1 MTQSDLV
8 RQRWLKNDLIGAN
21 MNYFVNKKNQQFTI
35 GVSANQYFGQHY
47 GFVKQV
53 FSANNQ
59 YTNNNLPKQYYK
71 AIGNKT
77 DLSLFLKYNQNISQK
92 FSYFLDVQGR
102 KVIHKGNGTDNDLV
116 PIDFNGNFSF
126 FNPKAGFSY
135 LSQQSFQR
143 KNMTSVFV
151 NHEFSGSI
159 GMGNKEPSRSDFTDN
174 KGGVIPKPEQMVDYE
189 LGYEINVKSE
199 NKSVFQK
206 HQLINFKINGYYM
219 NYKDQLVLS
228 GALNDVGT
236 ALRINVPQSYRAG
249 VELENMTNIF
259 NSDRIKFNGKYS
271 FQLAFIGNIAF
282 SQNRI
287 TNSPATWF
295 DYGTNESV
303 DTIYQNAPI
312 AYSPSEVSS
321 YGINYTMNFFQ
332 KAQISSENPEKIV
345 HHMGGQL
352 TVQFVRKTVGK
363 QYLDNTG
370 TDSRSIGAYHFEE
383 ITIGY
388 RHLIKGQQ
396 IHIKIQGNNLNN
408 QYYAN
413 NGYTWGY
420 MYNRAIT
427 QEVFVFP
434 SAMRNWN
441 VSLGYVF

>member
-1 MTQSDLV
+1 
-8 RQRWLKNDLIGAN
+8 
-21 MNYFVNKKNQQFTI
+21 
-35 GVSANQYFGQHY
+35 
-47 GFVKQV
+47 
-53 FSANNQ
+53 
-59 YTNNNLPKQYYK
+59 
-71 AIGNKT
+71 
-77 DLSLFLKYNQNISQK
+77 
-92 FSYFLDVQGR
+92 
-102 KVIHKGNGTDNDLV
+102 
-116 PIDFNGNFSF
+116 
-126 FNPKAGFSY
+126 
-135 LSQQSFQR
+135 
-143 KNMTSVFV
+143 
-151 NHEFSGSI
+151 
-159 GMGNKEPSRSDFTDN
+159 
-174 KGGVIPKPEQMVDYE
+174 MVDYE